1 MSTKPKIL
9 LVDDE
14 VTVLLTLKAVL
25 EISGFDVQTAT
36 SAREGKARVKHH
48 EYDMVITDMRM
59 ESESAGS
66 EVVHA
71 ARIAPYHPAVALLTA
86 FPVDESEWAETA
98 PDKVLVK
105 ATQTRVLL
113 QQIDKLLTSRAQK
126 LSRLA
131 EKAQKSP
138 ATGKD
143 GELPE
148 EGLTLAAAAAA
159 SAERADGKKRKAAEP
174 AQA

>member
-1 MSTKPKIL
+1 MHNNCQGDQMSTKPKIL

-36 SAREGKARVKHH
+36 SAREGKARIKHH

-86 FPVDESEWAETA
+86 FPIDEGDWTDMA

-113 QQIDKLLTSRAQK
+113 QQIDKLLSTRAQK
-126 LSRLA
+126 LTRLA

-138 ATGKD
+138 EAGKPS
-143 GELPE
+143 ELPE
-148 EGLTLAAAAAA
+148 DGLTLAAAAAA
-159 SAERADGKKRKAAEP
+159 SADKVDGKR
-174 AQA
+174 